1 MLCYVAADPEHQKM
15 LEAEWLAK
23 LEEEEV
29 ENLEKELAEERKARE
44 AKEKA
49 LAEKEKEIAE
59 LRRQL
64 AKLQETPKPRVLRKV
79 QA

>member
-1 MLCYVAADPEHQKM
+1 MIDMLCYVAADPEHQKM

-29 ENLEKELAEERKARE
+29 ENLEKELAEEK
-44 AKEKA
+44 KA
-49 LAEKEKEIAE
+49 LAEAEKENAE

-64 AKLQETPKPRVLRKV
+64 AKLQETPKY
-79 QA
+79 